1 MSGSHA
7 GHEATGAADGLY
19 LPRDTVLHR
28 LPAHTKVVAAVLLVC
43 VVVATPVR
51 AWPALLAFPLV
62 VLALSRVARLPAR
75 TVARRL
81 VVEVPFVVFAL
92 LMPFVASGERV
103 DVLGVPLAVAGLVG
117 GATLLLKATT
127 GVLVGIV
134 LASTTRSRD
143 LLAGLERL
151 RLPQPLVAIAGF
163 MLRYASVVT
172 SDLSRMRL
180 ARSARAYT
188 GGRLGHLR
196 IEAAGAG
203 TLFVRSYERGER
215 VHRAML
221 ARGYTGRMP
230 ALDGGSAVP
239 RDWTLALGV
248 PLAAAAMAVVCLA
261 VLR

>member
-1 MSGSHA
+1 MS
-7 GHEATGAADGLY
+7 ADGLH
-19 LPRDTVLHR
+19 LPGDSVVHR
-28 LPAHTKVVAAVLLVC
+28 LPAHVKVVAAVLLV
-43 VVVATPVR
+43 VVAVATPVR
-51 AWPALLAFPLV
+51 AWPALVAFPLV
-62 VLALSRVARLPAR
+62 VLGLAAVARLPWR
-75 TVARRL
+75 TLVRRM

-92 LMPFVASGERV
+92 LLPVVAAGERV

-151 RLPQPLVAIAGF
+151 HLPQPLVAIAGF
-163 MLRYASVVT
+163 MLRYTDVVT
-172 SDLSRMRL
+172 SDLGRMRL
-180 ARSARAYT
+180 ARTARAYT

-230 ALDGGSAVP
+230 ALGAGPASV
-239 RDWTLALGV
+239 REWTLGVGV
-248 PLAAAAMAVVCLA
+248 PVAAAAMTAACLVA
-261 VLR
+261 TR

>member
-1 MSGSHA
+1 VAGSH
-7 GHEATGAADGLY
+7 GHPPSTGADGLY
-19 LPRDTVLHR
+19 LPGRSAVHL

-51 AWPALLAFPLV
+51 AWPALLAYPLL
-62 VLALSRVARLPAR
+62 VLGLAVAAGLPLR
-75 TVARRL
+75 TVGRRM
-81 VVEVPFVVFAL
+81 VVELPFVVFAL
-92 LMPFVASGERV
+92 LLPVVAAGERV
-103 DVLGVPLAVAGLVG
+103 DVLGVPLSVAGLVG

-127 GVLVGIV
+127 GVLVGV
-134 LASTTRSRD
+134 LLASTTRSRD

-151 RLPQPLVAIAGF
+151 RLPQPLVAISGF

-180 ARSARAYT
+180 ARAARGYG

-230 ALDGGSAVP
+230 SLDGGAAGV
-239 RDWTLALGV
+239 RDWALAVGV
-248 PLAAAAMAVVCLA
+248 PLTAAAMAVASLA
-261 VLR
+261 VTA